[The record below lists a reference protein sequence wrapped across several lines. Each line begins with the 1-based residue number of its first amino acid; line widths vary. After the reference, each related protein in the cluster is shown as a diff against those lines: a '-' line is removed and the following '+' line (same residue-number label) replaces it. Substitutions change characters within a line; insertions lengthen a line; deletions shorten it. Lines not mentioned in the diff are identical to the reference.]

1 MTFFKTRARRK
12 HAKELLHHC
21 HALRHMRRDILPA
34 DVLARLSAAID
45 GLAATWQG
53 PDAAA
58 LAAAVKEAEGVAMAA
73 NRPRALPQFRELAE
87 TLFVAFGVAMAFRAY
102 FFQPF
107 KIPTGS
113 MQPTL
118 FGHHSVG
125 RHADGSAIEP
135 SFLDRLPF
143 KPLKWIVTGEWFH
156 DIVATEAGTVHV
168 YTDRAKAPGYVFV
181 NVRGK
186 KHRVPQDAFDR
197 GEINVPDRQ
206 AAGMAD
212 SGDTAIRTIA
222 RGYAKAGDR
231 LWSGYVTA
239 GDHVFVNR
247 MKWNFFPP
255 RRGQI
260 VVFGTDGIE
269 NLSPGEHYIKR
280 LTGLPGETIGIAP
293 PYLTVDGA
301 KVEEPETILR
311 VAEKREAWPNGP
323 HYLGYAYTGYA
334 VIPPQRPGGQPVRCT
349 LGVEGDTLPLDD
361 NQFLAMGDNTG
372 NSYDGRYW
380 GPVPRRRL
388 VGPASC
394 VYWPWS
400 PRWGRVD

>member
-1 MTFFKTRARRK
+1 MTFFQRRRARK

-21 HALRHMRRDILPA
+21 EGVRHMRRDILPEA
-34 DVLARLSAAID
+34 TLLRLSAAID
-45 GLAATWQG
+45 ALAVARRSPDSAT
-53 PDAAA
+53 
-58 LAAAVKEAEGVAMAA
+58 LAAAVREAEGAAMAA
-73 NRPRALPQFRELAE
+73 NPPRALPALRELTE
-87 TLFVAFGVAMAFRAY
+87 TLVVAFGVAMAFRAY

-118 FGHHSVG
+118 YGHHSV
-125 RHADGSAIEP
+125 ATAEA
-135 SFLDRLPF
+135 SFFDFLPLRPF
-143 KPLKWIVTGEWFH
+143 KWIVTGEWYH
-156 DIVATEAGTVHV
+156 DVVAKEGGSVHV

-181 NVRGK
+181 SIRGK
-186 KHRVPQDAFDR
+186 RHRIPQDAYDR
-197 GEINVPDRQ
+197 GEVNVPDRE

-212 SGDTAIRTIA
+212 SGDKRIRTIA

-231 LWSGYVTA
+231 IWSGYVTA

-260 VVFGTDGIE
+260 VVFGTDGIRH
-269 NLSPGEHYIKR
+269 LAAGEHYIKR
-280 LTGLPGETIGIAP
+280 LTGLPGETIGISA
-293 PYLTVDGA
+293 PYLTVDGEPV
-301 KVEEPETILR
+301 KTPETILR
-311 VAEKREAWPNGP
+311 VAEKRPAWPGGP
-323 HYLGYAYTGYA
+323 DYLGYAYTGYV
-334 VIPPQRPGGQPVRCT
+334 VIPEQQPGSGPVRCR
-349 LGVEGDTLPLDD
+349 LGVEGDTLALGADE
-361 NQFLAMGDNTG
+361 FLAMGDNTG
-372 NSYDGRYW
+372 NSYDGRFW